1 MSWSDGSGT
10 SDTGGGGWSPDCD
23 VCSLLYSIRNLAEEN
38 KFRLIQLQT
47 ALSNLQPIIAGNL
60 DTTFNCNYQIKEK
73 CGDESNKSYEGSGK
87 GIPALVAMQRD
98 IASMLQDMQISSCEN
113 DNFAVVPEWWQ
124 LRPEAD
130 RPQLIVQCAEK
141 NSDGSLGSAKYVVT
155 IPHYRFSTPT
165 AFAPFYSLSKGSFQG
180 VLTLK
185 DNSKVIIYGNSIQHT
200 RSVLL
205 SIWNEI
211 SFSYR
216 LPFNPKV
223 GPIGNPNFKE
233 VTVYPKYG
241 KYFADGGR
249 KAVPTWVVRYG
260 NN

>member
-1 MSWSDGSGT
+1 MTYSDDSGT
-10 SDTGGGGWSPDCD
+10 SDTGDTGWTPSCD
-23 VCSLLYSIRNLAEEN
+23 VCYLLYSIKSTVEN
-38 KFRLIQLQT
+38 NQSRLSAMQT
-47 ALSNLQPIIAGNL
+47 TLNNMILV
-60 DTTFNCNYQIKEK
+60 FNANFNTDFPWNYQVKEK
-73 CGDESNKSYEGSGK
+73 CEDETFKSYQGTGK
-87 GIPALVAMQRD
+87 GIPALVGMHRD
-98 IASMLQDMQISSCEN
+98 LALMLKDIQKSSCEN

-141 NSDGSLGSAKYVVT
+141 NADGSLGSAKYVVT
-155 IPHYRFSTPT
+155 IPHYQHSTPNN
-165 AFAPFYSLSKGSFQG
+165 FAPFYSLSKGSYQG

-185 DNSKVIIYGNSIQHT
+185 DNSKVIIYGNSITHT

-205 SIWNEI
+205 NIWNEI
-211 SFSYR
+211 DYSYR
-216 LPFNPKV
+216 LPFSPKV

-249 KAVPTWVVRYG
+249 KAIPTWVVAY
-260 NN
+260 

>member
-1 MSWSDGSGT
+1 MSDSDDDNGR
-10 SDTGGGGWSPDCD
+10 GGGWSPSCD
-23 VCSLLYSIRNLAEEN
+23 ICSLLYSIKNLAEEN

-47 ALSNLQPIIAGNL
+47 ALTNLQPIIAANL
-60 DTTFNCNYQIKEK
+60 DANFSWNYSIKEK
-73 CGDESNKSYEGSGK
+73 CDSSSNKQYEGSGK

-98 IASMLQDMQISSCEN
+98 IALMLQDLQTSSCEN
-113 DNFAVVPEWWQ
+113 DNFAVVREWWQ
-124 LRPEAD
+124 LRPEGD

-141 NSDGSLGSAKYVVT
+141 NEDGTLGSAKYVVT
-155 IPHYRFSTPT
+155 IPHYRYSTPT

-205 SIWNEI
+205 NIWNEI
-211 SFSYR
+211 TATKR

-223 GPIGNPNFKE
+223 GPIGNPDFKE

-249 KAVPTWVVRYG
+249 KAIPTWVVAYG